1 MIFRATPEGDKGILA
16 NPVAL
21 KGYIIEIMR
30 SEFRSIYDMKRGITE
45 VRFDDQF
52 EPIKFRIPT

>member
-1 MIFRATPEGDKGILA
+1 MVSPAGEKGILA

-21 KGYIIEIMR
+21 KDYIDEIMR
-30 SEFRSIYDMKRGITE
+30 SRFRGYGMKRGITE

-52 EPIKFRIPT
+52 EPVKFGTSA

>member
-1 MIFRATPEGDKGILA
+1 MVIPAGDKGILA

-21 KGYIIEIMR
+21 KLNKIEVMR
-30 SEFRSIYDMKRGITE
+30 KESTGIYDMKRRITE

-52 EPIKFRIPT
+52 EPLKFGILI